1 MGLFKFRGRKTDRL
15 TLVCMISLLVFD
27 ADRLYWVIYPSVHTG
42 HERLYHK
49 SNVTAVA
56 ASTNTILLVFFL
68 YFFAVRRRSGTREDN
83 RENEGE
89 GREREGQH
97 EDVTW
102 WKWRNNASWMVS
114 SMEGVVSRPLPSLLP
129 EGTSALEI
137 WSKGS
142 SSKYSR
148 AHNSVYA
155 FLKLGFQFS
164 AEQRWLDYGMA

>member
-68 YFFAVRRRSGTREDN
+68 FFAVRRWSGTREDN
-83 RENEGE
+83 RENKGEGE
-89 GREREGQH
+89 RESG
-97 EDVTW
+97 
-102 WKWRNNASWMVS
+102 A
-114 SMEGVVSRPLPSLLP
+114 
-129 EGTSALEI
+129 A
-137 WSKGS
+137 
-142 SSKYSR
+142 
-148 AHNSVYA
+148 
-155 FLKLGFQFS
+155 
-164 AEQRWLDYGMA
+164 